1 MLLGQARGKVGDLVF
16 SRSNGQQVT
25 RARAAVVKNPQT
37 ETQMIQRIILN
48 TVAQAYSRMSAI
60 TDHSFEG
67 IQAGQPSMSYF
78 MSKNLNSL
86 RSKLAEEIAD
96 GYDLGSI
103 YAFSPVSTNQYAANR
118 YIIAKGTLPEVPATF
133 GSQNVGRVV
142 VAGSTYADI
151 INAFGLQRGD
161 QLTFVATQGASGAN
175 TTFHF
180 ARVILSPTNADGSEA
195 PLDTP
200 FLADG
205 IINLPSPRNE
215 GQFATLQWTD
225 GNIDFNFSAK
235 PISGVAVIVSRQ
247 SSNGTWL
254 RSNATLEMSDAA
266 VAGFQLSMQEC
277 LDMFATGGVETLNSR
292 YLNNSGASR
301 LAGAGSG
308 TFTVTDLFG
317 NAVIITS
324 YQEITYREYPLLEF
338 TSSDG
343 RKLYVK
349 NNMTTSRQYGQFLS
363 HPTGYMGTA
372 FANDNSPAT
381 DGNQIIPIYGVDSAN
396 VKALVSGGIAETA
409 FVNNDGDASTL
420 KISSVKYSIDNGV
433 NWADWPTSGN
443 IDVEDVPSVQIK
455 VAGEG
460 LETNYVKIKNN
471 DTDQTVSGAGAEM
484 NCTIAATGVKK
495 VVVSGFQYGGT
506 ITSTD
511 SDTPEP

>member
-86 RSKLAEEIAD
+86 RSKLAEDIAE

-133 GSQNVGRVV
+133 GPQNVGRVV

-195 PLDTP
+195 PIDTP

-205 IINLPSPRNE
+205 AINLPSPRNE

-247 SSNGTWL
+247 STNGTWL
-254 RSNATLEMSDAA
+254 RSNATLEMDDTA

-277 LDMFATGGVETLNSR
+277 LDMFAAGGVETLNNR

-301 LAGAGSG
+301 LAGAGDG
-308 TFTVTDLFG
+308 TFTVTDLTG
-317 NAVIITS
+317 APVTIVS
-324 YQEITYREYPLLEF
+324 YEETEYNDQTLMEF
-338 TSSDG
+338 TASDG

-349 NNMTTSRQYGQFLS
+349 NLMTSSRQYAMFLS
-363 HPTGYMGTA
+363 HKDGYMSTA
-372 FANDNSPAT
+372 FASDGSPAT
-381 DGNQIIPIYGVDSAN
+381 TSSQIIPIYGIDGDNAN
-396 VKALVSGGIAETA
+396 ALVGAGFARTV
-409 FVNNDGDASTL
+409 FVNNEGDGDQPSVTAVQYST
-420 KISSVKYSIDNGV
+420 DNGSTWK
-433 NWADWPTSGN
+433 NWPTGGDINGGAGVNCDIKITGQHLTESGYLRVTN
-443 IDVEDVPSVQIK
+443 SGTNQTLSGSATERTCSITDAGTKAIT
-455 VAGEG
+455 VAG
-460 LETNYVKIKNN
+460 Y
-471 DTDQTVSGAGAEM
+471 A
-484 NCTIAATGVKK
+484 
-495 VVVSGFQYGGT
+495 YGGT
-506 ITSTD
+506 VTTEAD
-511 SDTPEP
+511 EP

>member
-86 RSKLAEEIAD
+86 RSKLAEEIAE

-133 GSQNVGRVV
+133 GPQNVGRVV

-205 IINLPSPRNE
+205 AINLPSPRNE

-247 SSNGTWL
+247 SANGTWL

-308 TFTVTDLFG
+308 TFTVTDLLG
-317 NAVIITS
+317 NPVTIIGYEERQ
-324 YQEITYREYPLLEF
+324 YQDNPLLEF
-338 TSSDG
+338 TASDG
-343 RKLYVK
+343 RKMYVK
-349 NNMTTSRQYGQFLS
+349 NTMTASRQYGQFMS
-363 HPTGYMGTA
+363 HTDGYMDYA
-372 FANDNSPAT
+372 FHNDNSPAAAAT
-381 DGNQIIPIYGVDSAN
+381 QVIPIDGVDSDNAN
-396 VKALVSGGIAETA
+396 ALVGAGFARTCFISNDYDQDAPSVTA
-409 FVNNDGDASTL
+409 VQYSTDNGSSWKDWPLDGDDNIGQGTSAS
-420 KISSVKYSIDNGV
+420 
-433 NWADWPTSGN
+433 
-443 IDVEDVPSVQIK
+443 IK
-455 VAGEG
+455 VTGTHLRTGFVGVTNNGTSQTVTGSENERTCSVSAAG
-460 LETNYVKIKNN
+460 VKI
-471 DTDQTVSGAGAEM
+471 V
-484 NCTIAATGVKK
+484 TIGGYA
-495 VVVSGFQYGGT
+495 YGGT
-506 ITSTD
+506 VTSEAV
-511 SDTPEP
+511 EP

>member
-67 IQAGQPSMSYF
+67 IQAGQPSMSYY

-86 RSKLAEEIAD
+86 RSKLAEEIAE

-133 GSQNVGRVV
+133 GPQNVGRVV

-205 IINLPSPRNE
+205 AINLPSPRNE

-247 SSNGTWL
+247 SANGTWL

-301 LAGAGSG
+301 LAGAGQG
-308 TFTVTDLFG
+308 TFTVYDLLG
-317 NAVIITS
+317 NAVVITS
-324 YQEITYREYPLLEF
+324 YEEIDYQGSPLMEF
-338 TSSDG
+338 TASDG

-349 NNMTTSRQYGQFLS
+349 NTMTSSRQYGQFLS
-363 HPTGYMGTA
+363 HPTGYMGSA
-372 FANDNSPAT
+372 FASDDSPAT
-381 DGNQIIPIYGVDSAN
+381 NANQIIPIDGIASDNAS
-396 VKALVSGGIAETA
+396 ALVGAGFASTV
-409 FVNNDGDASTL
+409 FVNNDGDDVSPTLISLQYST
-420 KISSVKYSIDNGV
+420 DNGNSWQ
-433 NWADWPTSGN
+433 NWPQLGN
-443 IDVEDVPSVQIK
+443 KNVGTVPSVIIK
-455 VAGEG
+455 ATGTYLGDRYIDV
-460 LETNYVKIKNN
+460 TNN
-471 DTDQTVSGAGAEM
+471 DTNQSVTGSDTEKTCTVTAVGTKA
-484 NCTIAATGVKK
+484 VKI
-495 VVVSGFQYGGT
+495 GGYPYGGT
-506 ITSTD
+506 VTD
-511 SDTPEP
+511 ESPEP

>member
-200 FLADG
+200 FLADDT
-205 IINLPSPRNE
+205 INLPSPRNE

-301 LAGAGSG
+301 LAGAGQG
-308 TFTVTDLFG
+308 TFTVYDLLG
-317 NAVIITS
+317 NAVVITS
-324 YQEITYREYPLLEF
+324 YEEIDYQDSPLMEF

-349 NNMTTSRQYGQFLS
+349 NTMTSSRQYGQFLS
-363 HPTGYMGTA
+363 HPTGYMGSA
-372 FANDNSPAT
+372 FASDNSPAT
-381 DGNQIIPIYGVDSAN
+381 NANQIIPIDGIASDNAS
-396 VKALVSGGIAETA
+396 ALVGAGFASTV
-409 FVNNDGDASTL
+409 FVSNDGDDVSPTLISLQYST
-420 KISSVKYSIDNGV
+420 DNGNSWQ
-433 NWADWPTSGN
+433 NWPQLGN
-443 IDVEDVPSVQIK
+443 KNVGTVPSVIIK
-455 VAGEG
+455 ATGTYLGNSYIAV
-460 LETNYVKIKNN
+460 TNN
-471 DTDQTVSGAGAEM
+471 DTNQSVTGSDTEKTCTVTAVGTKA
-484 NCTIAATGVKK
+484 VKI
-495 VVVSGFQYGGT
+495 GGYPYGGT
-506 ITSTD
+506 VTD
-511 SDTPEP
+511 ESPEP

>member
-103 YAFSPVSTNQYAANR
+103 YAFTPVSTNQYAANR
-118 YIIAKGTLPEVPATF
+118 YIVAKGTLPEVPATF
-133 GSQNVGRVV
+133 GPQNVGRVV

-200 FLADG
+200 FLAGDT
-205 IINLPSPRNE
+205 INLPSPRNE

-308 TFTVTDLFG
+308 TFTVTDLTG
-317 NAVIITS
+317 APVTIVSYEEIEYNGETVI
-324 YQEITYREYPLLEF
+324 EF
-338 TSSDG
+338 TASDG

-349 NNMTTSRQYGQFLS
+349 NVITNSRQYGQFLS
-363 HPTGYMGTA
+363 HPTGYMGSA
-372 FANDNSPAT
+372 FAADQTPAT
-381 DGNQIIPIYGVDSAN
+381 STNQIIPIFGIDTEN
-396 VKALVSGGIAETA
+396 TKALASGGIAATV
-409 FVNNDGDASTL
+409 FVNNDGDDTPFTIST
-420 KISSVKYSIDNGV
+420 VKYSVDNGST
-433 NWADWPTSGN
+433 WIDWPTGG
-443 IDVEDVPSVQIK
+443 DYEVEDVPSVQIK
-455 VAGEG
+455 IQGEWLNPQG
-460 LETNYVKIKNN
+460 IKVQNNGTNQTTTGQN
-471 DTDQTVSGAGAEM
+471 DEMNATVSALG
-484 NCTIAATGVKK
+484 KK
-495 VVVSGFQYGGT
+495 TVVVFGIQYGGSV
-506 ITSTD
+506 TSRD